1 MNKGIKRPRYIHRIK
16 FQYQIYC
23 FNHTCT
29 AIVEIQCSCDFNF
42 VFCYVCMLSNSNMY
56 VAKTLLSQTVS
67 CELLIWF
74 VEIYLYCAVVLYI
87 AGWILV
93 SSVMVGTKIDVY
105 NGV

>member
-1 MNKGIKRPRYIHRIK
+1 
-16 FQYQIYC
+16 
-23 FNHTCT
+23 
-29 AIVEIQCSCDFNF
+29 
-42 VFCYVCMLSNSNMY
+42 MLSNSNMY

-67 CELLIWF
+67 CEVLIWL